1 MGGSMS
7 EINDGGEMDSPC
19 QPNGVVGKWEAAK

>member
-7 EINDGGEMDSPC
+7 EINDCVEMDSPC
-19 QPNGVVGKWEAAK
+19 QTTGVVGKSGDVK